1 MASVE
6 DDFPRGGP
14 VKKTS
19 ELKTTKTTKPRVEVD
34 NLFEVSNAQMR
45 KHPKTVLSQ
54 MIAWEQSL
62 SDTELHF
69 IIDQIISFVQPQSET
84 PESPNIKGF
93 HLE

>member
-54 MIAWEQSL
+54 MIA
-62 SDTELHF
+62 
-69 IIDQIISFVQPQSET
+69 
-84 PESPNIKGF
+84 
-93 HLE
+93 